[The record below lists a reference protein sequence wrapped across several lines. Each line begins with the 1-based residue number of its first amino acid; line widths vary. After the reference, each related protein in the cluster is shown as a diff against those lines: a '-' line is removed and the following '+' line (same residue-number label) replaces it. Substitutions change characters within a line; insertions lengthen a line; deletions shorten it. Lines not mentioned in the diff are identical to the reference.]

1 MTKKT
6 WHLIALQGAVM
17 IYSINTIVAKF
28 VSQESFLSPRW
39 ILLYML
45 EFAVLGVYAIL
56 WQQIIKH
63 FDISVAYANKATSLV
78 WSLLWSVLLFHE
90 GVSLLKIAGIAVTI
104 LGIILI
110 NTDSQE
116 EA

>member
-1 MTKKT
+1 
-6 WHLIALQGAVM
+6 M

-28 VSQESFLSPRW
+28 VSQESFLSLRW

-104 LGIILI
+104 LGIVLI
-110 NTDSQE
+110 NTDRQE